1 MRSSGRGRTG
11 KPFLVAPNGHAAWR
25 HNNEQP
31 DRKTSCSAVSGRHG
45 RGGRGRGGGTSYNG
59 QGDEEEAVPPT
70 SITINLLTLAV
81 LVFYHVQA
89 GHSTADVLVVGAAA
103 DADLDNQSELI

>member
-45 RGGRGRGGGTSYNG
+45 QGGRGRGGGTSYNG

-81 LVFYHVQA
+81 LVFTMFKLATQQLM
-89 GHSTADVLVVGAAA
+89 SWLWEQLLMLTWTINL
-103 DADLDNQSELI
+103 N